1 MNFEPQLV
9 LEYSLDSERQN
20 ILHSKYVVVPPIY
33 SEVKVVSQNFIRTT
47 VRLDQD
53 FGFSQNLP
61 NPLYKKKRTHQQ
73 TLDQDQVMSK
83 LLDF

>member
-1 MNFEPQLV
+1 MMTICCFCTLPIHLKKKLYLNFEPQLV

-53 FGFSQNLP
+53 FGFS
-61 NPLYKKKRTHQQ
+61 
-73 TLDQDQVMSK
+73 
-83 LLDF
+83 